1 MANYKKNL
9 YKRDYQRLILILVLE
24 AVVAAPVWI
33 AAHAMPEGEGIA
45 GEHGRRGY
53 MMLINILLRPS
64 LMVIGFFL
72 SIVLISAFSKVAL
85 IILTNESITNIQDS
99 DPAWWFTGLGLFGM
113 LMSFVGGIVIV
124 GGTLIIIIHK
134 SLSLVTWLPENV
146 IKWAGGESGSLGEQ
160 SDERRVAGLIGGV
173 GQMQGRNGG
182 GRPGVRE
189 PGGGAPA
196 GGSPDGGGGSDAPS
210 NTSSKQG
217 SEGSNSENASSNSSS
232 KQSSKFPTPS

>member
-1 MANYKKNL
+1 LANYKKNL

-85 IILTNESITNIQDS
+85 IIL
-99 DPAWWFTGLGLFGM
+99 
-113 LMSFVGGIVIV
+113 GIRNLV
-124 GGTLIIIIHK
+124 LICK
-134 SLSLVTWLPENV
+134 N
-146 IKWAGGESGSLGEQ
+146 
-160 SDERRVAGLIGGV
+160 
-173 GQMQGRNGG
+173 
-182 GRPGVRE
+182 
-189 PGGGAPA
+189 
-196 GGSPDGGGGSDAPS
+196 
-210 NTSSKQG
+210 NTSRLSYVKMNF
-217 SEGSNSENASSNSSS
+217 SVDCIV
-232 KQSSKFPTPS
+232 